1 MSGAAKAGPRLFVIT
16 GERGAGKS
24 EVCARLA
31 ALLVQRGMTLG
42 GVITERGAAGEGR
55 VAVDLATGER
65 RPFGKQETDRVD
77 VPPREPGG
85 AGPVGAGHA
94 PGVADPLTPGWV
106 FADDVFRWGNEVFD
120 RAGDRDVVIVDELG
134 PVEILGDR
142 GWVHAVERVK
152 AGDYKVAVVVCRPG
166 LLKEFT
172 ELVGWQP
179 ETICEVTLGTREG
192 LPVAIAAALGR

>member
-1 MSGAAKAGPRLFVIT
+1 
-16 GERGAGKS
+16 
-24 EVCARLA
+24 
-31 ALLVQRGMTLG
+31 MTLG

-55 VAVDLATGER
+55 VAVDLQQASADRSASRRRAGSMPRRANRGAPGRLAPAVR
-65 RPFGKQETDRVD
+65 RPSPARA
-77 VPPREPGG
+77 G
-85 AGPVGAGHA
+85 A
-94 PGVADPLTPGWV
+94 ADPLTPNWV
-106 FADDVFRWGNEVFD
+106 FDDDVFRWGNEVFD

-134 PVEILGDR
+134 PVEILGGR

-172 ELVGWQP
+172 AAVGWQP
-179 ETICEVTLGTREG
+179 EAIFEVTLGTREG